1 MSPHTVKAYLGDMHT
16 FVSWLH
22 EVEGLPHPS
31 DVSRLHVRRFLA
43 SHVRAHAPSSSG
55 RALSALRHLFSLL
68 RRTGDLKNDPTDGIR
83 APKTPRGLPPH
94 LSVDEVRAL
103 LATSTSS
110 RPELDARDR
119 AVFELIYGSGLRVS
133 ELTALN
139 LDDIDLSG
147 RTVRVMGK
155 GRKQRIVPL
164 TGLAAGA
171 ITNYLDLRTRLDPK
185 GDGVM
190 ALFLG
195 HRGTRLTSR
204 GVHYLLDRRLL
215 KAGVPRRM
223 GPHGLRHSVA
233 THLLSS
239 GADLRVIQEM
249 LGHES
254 VRTTQRYTHV
264 GVEELVRA
272 YDEAHPRAKD

>member
-1 MSPHTVKAYLGDMHT
+1 M
-16 FVSWLH
+16 
-22 EVEGLPHPS
+22 
-31 DVSRLHVRRFLA
+31 RRFLA
-43 SHVRAHAPSSSG
+43 AHVKEHAPSSSG
-55 RALSALRHLFSLL
+55 RTLSALRHLFSLL
-68 RRTGDLKNDPTDGIR
+68 RRTGDAEVDPTEGIR

-94 LSVDEVRAL
+94 LSVDEARAV
-103 LATSTSS
+103 LAVSASS

-119 AVFELIYGSGLRVS
+119 AMFELVYGSGLRVS

-139 LDDIDLSG
+139 LDSVDLSA

-155 GRKQRIVPL
+155 GRKERIVPL
-164 TGLAAGA
+164 TDIAADA
-171 ITNYLDLRTRLDPK
+171 ITAYLEQRPRLEPK
-185 GDGVM
+185 GAHAM

-195 HRGTRLTSR
+195 HRGTRITAR
-204 GVHYLLDRRLL
+204 GVRYLLDRRLL
-215 KAGVPRRM
+215 KAGVPRQM

-239 GADLRVIQEM
+239 GADLRIIQEM

-264 GVEELVRA
+264 GIEELVKA
-272 YDEAHPRAKD
+272 YDEAHPRAKK